1 MGLSAEGK
9 IMAIQSSIYCN
20 GGWSLNDVDSPYAAI
35 FGQSCYKI
43 PALRFAPYGVRTD
56 TQPPT
61 ATRAPGMSNGHAM
74 IESIIQHAAAEIG
87 MSPLD
92 LRMNNL
98 MEQGDPVMPPPLTLD
113 VPCPISSMIEEVKT
127 SGEFTAR
134 KEAALVFNQVIRFG
148 YGSIQY

>member
-1 MGLSAEGK
+1 
-9 IMAIQSSIYCN
+9 MAIQSSLYCD
-20 GGWSLNDVDSPYAAI
+20 GGWSLNEVDSDFAAI

-61 ATRAPGMSNGHAM
+61 ATRAPGMFNGHAI
-74 IESIIQHAAAEIG
+74 IEAIMQHAAVEIG

-113 VPCPISSMIEEVKT
+113 VPCPISSMIEDVMS

-134 KEAALVFNQVIRFG
+134 KEAALTFNQVSSLV
-148 YGSIQY
+148 YGSTQC